1 MLATAIL
8 NENGGRPSD
17 VIALSVLFNR
27 ELYNFIATVGVSAS
41 GASKD
46 SVVGPCPVTPEER
59 AAAARKYNMT
69 VADYEPYAD
78 NGEGWA
84 LF

>member
-1 MLATAIL
+1 MRMEADRVTLL
-8 NENGGRPSD
+8 PSR
-17 VIALSVLFNR
+17 S
-27 ELYNFIATVGVSAS
+27 YSTGNFIATVGVSAS

-78 NGEGWA
+78 NGEG
-84 LF
+84 